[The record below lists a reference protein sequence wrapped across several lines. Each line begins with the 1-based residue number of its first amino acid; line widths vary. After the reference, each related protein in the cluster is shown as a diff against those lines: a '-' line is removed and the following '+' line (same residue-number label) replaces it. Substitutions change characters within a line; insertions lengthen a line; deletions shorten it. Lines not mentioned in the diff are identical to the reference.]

1 MLKGPRRE
9 LPLSEE
15 AWMRSWTAPAAG
27 PGWSTRPATHDIRP
41 CPRQKSATVY
51 KIIVCGDADGTTAE
65 SNLITR
71 TLAKGEGEP
80 AKVAVTDARHVMST
94 TIQPGDVLKDG
105 RYEIRQSLGQG
116 QEKKIYL
123 AHDRDLDCLVAFDV
137 FSGDN
142 PVMPAGQTLNAWE
155 ARMLGHLGDHPNIA
169 TVLDRWNEGG
179 TAFMTTRYLPGGTLK
194 DLIAESRKSGQSL
207 PADDILRISAE
218 IANGLAHIHGCRILY
233 LDLQPKNVRFDQ
245 WRRTRLVDFDTAV
258 PLDDVGEVDIS
269 HRPVTSY
276 MAPELPEAGRV
287 DERADLYS
295 LGVTIYEMCQGYPPP
310 GGTLPGSQAAG
321 RQAPPPPL
329 GRDDLPQALEDLVV
343 SLLASQPGHRP
354 ASAADVL
361 ERLELIRAGKPAPAP
376 GAGDSQPF
384 PRPDPAELQAPVRTE
399 AADYAVG
406 DLIDD
411 RFEILEIID
420 QGGFARVYRV
430 RDDVEGEE
438 RALKLFSNAAGYE
451 AVRRELRA
459 LRKIRHPNVVEVFW
473 ASKTG
478 AAEWYLIT
486 EFIHG
491 ERLDAFIGQG
501 RCLRDREAVDVAHD
515 LLDALVAFH
524 PDSARLGELDA
535 KRRQGELSETE
546 FHEWMELGEHGLVHR
561 DIKPRNVILTRTG
574 AKLLD
579 FNIASRVG
587 DPVRTQS
594 GTPPYQ
600 PPDADLT
607 RWEVAPDLFAIGVIL
622 YELLCDGHHPYPNAR
637 PMVDEPVI
645 DPRKIRPDLR
655 PGLPEFL
662 VRACAPVKAERFS
675 TAAEMRDALRKVRA
689 EL

>member
-1 MLKGPRRE
+1 
-9 LPLSEE
+9 
-15 AWMRSWTAPAAG
+15 
-27 PGWSTRPATHDIRP
+27 
-41 CPRQKSATVY
+41 
-51 KIIVCGDADGTTAE
+51 
-65 SNLITR
+65 
-71 TLAKGEGEP
+71 
-80 AKVAVTDARHVMST
+80 MST

-105 RYEIRQSLGQG
+105 RYEIKQSLGEG
-116 QEKKIYL
+116 QEKKVYL
-123 AHDRDLDCLVAFDV
+123 AYDRDLDCLVALDV
-137 FSGDN
+137 FSGNN
-142 PVMPAGQTLNAWE
+142 PAMPAGQALNARE

-179 TAFMTTRYLPGGTLK
+179 TAFMTSRYLPGGSLK

-207 PADDILRISAE
+207 PVDDILRISTE
-218 IANGLAHIHGCRILY
+218 IANGLAHIHGCGILY

-245 WRRTRLVDFDTAV
+245 WGKIHLVDFDTAV
-258 PLDDVGEVDIS
+258 PLDDASEVDIS

-276 MAPELPEAGRV
+276 MAPELLEGGPV

-295 LGVTIYEMCQGYPPP
+295 LGVTIYEMCQGYPPD
-310 GGTLPGSQAAG
+310 GRTLPEGHAVR
-321 RQAPPPPL
+321 RQTPPPPL
-329 GRDDLPQALEDLVV
+329 DRDALPQALEDLVV
-343 SLLASQPGHRP
+343 SLLASQAEHRP
-354 ASAADVL
+354 ASAAEVL
-361 ERLELIRAGKPAPAP
+361 ESVELIRAGKPAPTP
-376 GAGDSQPF
+376 RAGDSQPF
-384 PRPDPAELQAPVRTE
+384 PRPDPAELQAPVP
-399 AADYAVG
+399 AIDADYAVG
-406 DLIDD
+406 DVIDD

-420 QGGFARVYRV
+420 QGGFAKVYRV

-438 RALKLFSNAAGYE
+438 RALKLFNNAAGYE

-473 ASKTG
+473 ASKTR
-478 AAEWYLIT
+478 AAEWYLVT
-486 EFIHG
+486 EFIVG
-491 ERLDAFIGQG
+491 ERLDVFIGQG
-501 RCLRDREAVDVAHD
+501 RCLRDREAVDVALD

-524 PDSARLGELDA
+524 PDSVRLGELDI
-535 KRRQGELSETE
+535 KRRQGELSEAE
-546 FHEWMELGEHGLVHR
+546 FGEWMELSERGLVHR

-607 RWEVAPDLFAIGVIL
+607 RWEVTPDLFAIGVIL

-645 DPRKIRPDLR
+645 DPRKTRPDLG
-655 PGLPEFL
+655 PGLAEFL
-662 VRACAPVKAERFS
+662 LKACAPVKADRFS